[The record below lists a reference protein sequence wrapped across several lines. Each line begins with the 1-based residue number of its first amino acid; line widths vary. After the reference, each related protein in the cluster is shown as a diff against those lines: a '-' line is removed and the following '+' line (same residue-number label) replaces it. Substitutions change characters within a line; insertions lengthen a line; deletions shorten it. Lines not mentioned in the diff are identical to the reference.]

1 MMKTLLAS
9 LTLAAFAAPAL
20 AQQPSTTP
28 AKPPAPTEDKFTKH
42 DTDKNG
48 ALSIAEVQ
56 VADASVTAA
65 DFDKYDANKDKEL
78 SQDEFQKWAETKT
91 TPPASS
97 PGQ

>member
-1 MMKTLLAS
+1 MMKTLIAS

-20 AQQPSTTP
+20 AQQPATP

-48 ALSIAEVQ
+48 SLSITEVK
-56 VADASVTAA
+56 VVDASVTAE
-65 DFDKYDANKDKEL
+65 DFAKYDSDKDKEL
-78 SQDEFQKWAETKT
+78 SQDEFQKWADAKT
-91 TPPASS
+91 APPASS

>member
-20 AQQPSTTP
+20 AQQPATP
-28 AKPPAPTEDKFTKH
+28 AQPAAPTEDKFTKH

-48 ALSIAEVQ
+48 SLSITEVK
-56 VADASVTAA
+56 VADASVTAD
-65 DFDKYDANKDKEL
+65 DFAQYDSDRDKEL
-78 SQDEFQKWAETKT
+78 SQDEFQKWAEAKH
-91 TPPASS
+91 TPSASA